1 MPGLLLLN
9 GEVLNMEILTLLN
22 ANIRR
27 KKGSFVSVIL
37 LTMIIAMSVT
47 VILSIK
53 ESTLNG
59 VYKAHEICDAPDIF
73 AIYAEYNFPDNI
85 IEDVKKDSRVKGV
98 NVTDSI
104 LTEKAKMGDEE
115 YSNLMFIFKSDE
127 NIKLLKEDLSGIAET
142 VPKLQKGEIYVSQG
156 FLTNVYG
163 NVGEKIIIETT
174 AGEYEFTVKGILLDP
189 MFGSSM
195 IGYTAFYISDG
206 DFSEIT
212 SAVSKEETENQHGL
226 GKCVQIYKADSCT
239 LSSGQFRRQL
249 NLDMGITDMAVG
261 TTTNDMQ
268 LNFTTLF
275 PKTVS
280 SILLVFVML
289 LLAIVIIVTVHN
301 ISVEIE
307 TNYVTFGVLK
317 AQGFN
322 KNKIRFLFLGQY
334 LLAEIIGA
342 VIGTALSIPLIGVT
356 SNIFVKITAIPAIT
370 DIPAGRIAAIMAALF
385 VLSVISIF
393 FITIKINKI
402 SPVRAISGA
411 KKEIYFDSII
421 NAPISGRFLSLSLA
435 LRQFTSAK
443 RRYAGTLVIVAILVF
458 FMITITMLA
467 NAVNSKSSLE
477 SMGAVVTEIDVEPK
491 KRLSD
496 NDFEN
501 IEKEIEQFS
510 EIKKSYY
517 FNASYF
523 LLDGE
528 DTLCVVY
535 KDPSFLPV
543 LKGRAPIY
551 DNEIGVS
558 PILLNEFGLKI
569 GDEVTVGWQGK
580 RGKYIITGV
589 IQTMNDAGRSFP
601 MSYAA
606 AERIGYDHSLWGCY
620 SLESENDE
628 ILNQKI
634 ADTLNEKFGD
644 IIKAEANGALVD
656 SSSEDAI
663 KAMRI
668 IIYVSS
674 VLFSLIVVHMVCS
687 KAFTQERTD
696 IGIYKAV
703 GFKAL
708 KLRIQFAFR
717 FLIVSLI
724 GSAAGGILSYFF
736 SEKMLGIL
744 LKNMGIISVNTDVF
758 AASFE
763 IPILIV
769 CLSFLIFS
777 YIVSG
782 KIRKVKIRELVT
794 E

>member
-1 MPGLLLLN
+1 
-9 GEVLNMEILTLLN
+9 MEILTLLN

-47 VILSIK
+47 IILSMK

-59 VYKAHEICDAPDIF
+59 VNKAHEICDTPDVF
-73 AIYAEYNFPDNI
+73 AIYAEYNFQDNM
-85 IEDVKKDSRVKGV
+85 IENVKKDSRVKRV
-98 NVTDSI
+98 NVVDSI

-115 YSNLMFIFKSDE
+115 YSDLMFLFKSDE

-142 VPKLQKGEIYVSQG
+142 APKLQKGEIYVSQG

-195 IGYTAFYISDG
+195 IGYTAFYISDE

-212 SAVSKEETENQHGL
+212 SAISIEET
-226 GKCVQIYKADSCT
+226 GKCVQIYKADSCA

-249 NLDMGITDMAVG
+249 NLDMGITDMAIG

-275 PKTVS
+275 SETVS

-307 TNYVTFGVLK
+307 MNYVTFGVLK
-317 AQGFN
+317 AQGFD
-322 KNKIRFLFLGQY
+322 KNKIRLLFLGQY
-334 LLAEIIGA
+334 LLAEMIGA

-356 SNIFVKITAIPAIT
+356 SNIFVKITAIPAVT
-370 DIPAGRIAAIMAALF
+370 DVPAGRIAAILVALF

-411 KKEIYFDSII
+411 KKEIYFDSLI

-443 RRYAGTLVIVAILVF
+443 RRYAGTLVIVAMLVF
-458 FMITITMLA
+458 FMITVTILA

-477 SMGAVVTEIDVEPK
+477 SMGVAVTEINVEPK
-491 KRLSD
+491 MRLSD
-496 NDFEN
+496 HDFET

-510 EIKKSYY
+510 EIKKAYY
-517 FNASYF
+517 LNTSYF
-523 LLDGE
+523 SLDGE
-528 DTLCVVY
+528 DMHCTVY
-535 KDPSFLPV
+535 KDPSFLPA

-551 DNEIGVS
+551 DNEIGLS
-558 PILLNEFGLKI
+558 PVLLDEFGFKI

-580 RGKYIITGV
+580 KEKYMITGV
-589 IQTMNDAGRSFP
+589 IQTMSDVGRSFP

-606 AERIGYDHSLWGCY
+606 AERIGYDRSLWGRY

-644 IIKAEANGALVD
+644 MIKAEANGAVVD
-656 SSSEDAI
+656 SSSEAAI

-703 GFKAL
+703 GFKAS

-744 LKNMGIISVNTDVF
+744 LKSIGITSVKTDVF
-758 AASFE
+758 ATSFE

-782 KIRKVKIRELVT
+782 KIRKVEIRELVT

>member
-1 MPGLLLLN
+1 
-9 GEVLNMEILTLLN
+9 MEILTLLN

-47 VILSIK
+47 IILSMK

-59 VYKAHEICDAPDIF
+59 VNKAHEICDTPDVF
-73 AIYAEYNFPDNI
+73 AIYAEYNFQDNM
-85 IEDVKKDSRVKGV
+85 IENVKKDSRVKRV
-98 NVTDSI
+98 NVVDSI

-115 YSNLMFIFKSDE
+115 YSDLMFLFKSDE

-142 VPKLQKGEIYVSQG
+142 APKLQKGEIYVSQG

-163 NVGEKIIIETT
+163 NVGEQIIIETT

-195 IGYTAFYISDG
+195 IGYTAFYISDE

-212 SAVSKEETENQHGL
+212 SAISKEET

-275 PKTVS
+275 SETVS

-307 TNYVTFGVLK
+307 MNYVTFGVLK
-317 AQGFN
+317 AQGFD
-322 KNKIRFLFLGQY
+322 KNKIRLFFLGQY
-334 LLAEIIGA
+334 LLAEMIGA
-342 VIGTALSIPLIGVT
+342 VIGTALSIPLIGFT
-356 SNIFVKITAIPAIT
+356 SNIFVKITAIPAVT
-370 DIPAGRIAAIMAALF
+370 DVPAGRIAAILAALF

-411 KKEIYFDSII
+411 KKEIYFDSLI

-443 RRYAGTLVIVAILVF
+443 RRYAGTLVIVAMLVF
-458 FMITITMLA
+458 FMITVTMLA

-477 SMGAVVTEIDVEPK
+477 SMGVAVTEINVEPK
-491 KRLSD
+491 MRLSD
-496 NDFEN
+496 HDFEK

-510 EIKKSYY
+510 EIKKAYY
-517 FNASYF
+517 LNTSYF
-523 LLDGE
+523 SLDGE
-528 DTLCVVY
+528 DMHCTVY
-535 KDPSFLPV
+535 KDPSFLPA

-551 DNEIGVS
+551 DNEIGLS
-558 PILLNEFGLKI
+558 PVLLDEFGFKI

-580 RGKYIITGV
+580 KEKYMITGV
-589 IQTMNDAGRSFP
+589 IQTMSDVGRSFP

-606 AERIGYDHSLWGCY
+606 AERIGYDRFLWGRY

-644 IIKAEANGALVD
+644 MIKAEANGAVVD
-656 SSSEDAI
+656 SSSEAAI

-703 GFKAL
+703 GLKAS

-744 LKNMGIISVNTDVF
+744 LKSIGITSVKTDVF
-758 AASFE
+758 ATSFE

-777 YIVSG
+777 YLVSG
-782 KIRKVKIRELVT
+782 KIRKVEIRELVI

>member
-1 MPGLLLLN
+1 
-9 GEVLNMEILTLLN
+9 MEILTLLN

-47 VILSIK
+47 IILSIK

-59 VYKAHEICDAPDIF
+59 VNKAHEICDTPDVF
-73 AIYAEYNFPDNI
+73 AIYAEYNFPDYI
-85 IEDVKKDSRVKGV
+85 IKNVKKDSRVKRV
-98 NVTDSI
+98 IVADSI

-142 VPKLQKGEIYVSQG
+142 APKLQKGEIYVSQG

-195 IGYTAFYISDG
+195 IGYTALYISDG

-212 SAVSKEETENQHGL
+212 SAISKEETENQHGL
-226 GKCVQIYKADSCT
+226 GKCVQIYKADNCT

-249 NLDMGITDMAVG
+249 NLDMGITDMAIG
-261 TTTNDMQ
+261 ATTNDMQ

-275 PKTVS
+275 SETVS

-317 AQGFN
+317 SQGFD
-322 KNKIRFLFLGQY
+322 KNKIRLLFLEQY
-334 LLAEIIGA
+334 LLAEMIGA

-356 SNIFVKITAIPAIT
+356 SNIFVRITAIPAVT
-370 DIPAGRIAAIMAALF
+370 NVPAGRIAAILAALF

-458 FMITITMLA
+458 FMITVTMLA

-477 SMGAVVTEIDVEPK
+477 SMGVAVTEIDVEPK
-491 KRLSD
+491 MRLSD

-510 EIKKSYY
+510 DIKKAYY
-517 FNASYF
+517 FNTSYF

-528 DTLCVVY
+528 DTHCVVY
-535 KDPSFLPV
+535 KDPSFLPA

-551 DNEIGVS
+551 DNEIGLS
-558 PILLNEFGLKI
+558 PILLDEFGLKI

-580 RGKYIITGV
+580 KEKYIITGV
-589 IQTMNDAGRSFP
+589 IQTMSDVGRSFP

-606 AERIGYDHSLWGCY
+606 AERIGYNRSLWGRY

-644 IIKAEANGALVD
+644 IIKAEANGAVVD
-656 SSSEDAI
+656 SSSEAAI

-703 GFKAL
+703 GFKAS

-744 LKNMGIISVNTDVF
+744 LKSIGITSVKTNVF
-758 AASFE
+758 ATSFE

>member
-1 MPGLLLLN
+1 
-9 GEVLNMEILTLLN
+9 MEILTLLN

-47 VILSIK
+47 IILSMK

-59 VYKAHEICDAPDIF
+59 VNKAHEICDTPDVF
-73 AIYAEYNFPDNI
+73 AIYAEYNFQDNM
-85 IEDVKKDSRVKGV
+85 IENVKKDSRVKR
-98 NVTDSI
+98 VTVVDSI
-104 LTEKAKMGDEE
+104 LTEKARMGDEE
-115 YSNLMFIFKSDE
+115 YSDLMFLFKSDE
-127 NIKLLKEDLSGIAET
+127 NIKLIKEDLSGIAET
-142 VPKLQKGEIYVSQG
+142 APKLQKGEIYVSQG

-163 NVGEKIIIETT
+163 NVGEQIIIETT

-195 IGYTAFYISDG
+195 IGYTAFYISDE

-212 SAVSKEETENQHGL
+212 SAISKEET

-275 PKTVS
+275 SETVS

-307 TNYVTFGVLK
+307 MNYVTFGVLK
-317 AQGFN
+317 AQGFD
-322 KNKIRFLFLGQY
+322 KNKIRLFFLGQY
-334 LLAEIIGA
+334 LLAEMIGA

-356 SNIFVKITAIPAIT
+356 SNIFVKITAIPAVT
-370 DIPAGRIAAIMAALF
+370 DVPAGRIAAILAALF

-411 KKEIYFDSII
+411 KKEIYFDSLI

-443 RRYAGTLVIVAILVF
+443 RRYAGTLVIVAMLVF
-458 FMITITMLA
+458 FIITVTMLA

-477 SMGAVVTEIDVEPK
+477 SMGVAVTEINVEPK
-491 KRLSD
+491 MRLSD
-496 NDFEN
+496 HDFET

-510 EIKKSYY
+510 EIKKAYY
-517 FNASYF
+517 LNTSYF
-523 LLDGE
+523 SLDGE
-528 DTLCVVY
+528 DMHCTVY
-535 KDPSFLPV
+535 KDPSFLPA

-551 DNEIGVS
+551 DNEIGLS
-558 PILLNEFGLKI
+558 PVLLDEFGFKI

-580 RGKYIITGV
+580 KEKYMITGV
-589 IQTMNDAGRSFP
+589 IQTMSDVGRSFP

-606 AERIGYDHSLWGCY
+606 AERIGYDRSLLGRY

-644 IIKAEANGALVD
+644 MIKAEANGAVVD
-656 SSSEDAI
+656 SSSEAAI

-703 GFKAL
+703 GFKAS

-744 LKNMGIISVNTDVF
+744 LKSIGITSVKTDVF
-758 AASFE
+758 ATSFE

-782 KIRKVKIRELVT
+782 KIRKVEIRELVI

>member
-1 MPGLLLLN
+1 
-9 GEVLNMEILTLLN
+9 MEILTLLN

-27 KKGSFVSVIL
+27 KKGSFISVIL

-47 VILSIK
+47 IILSIK

-115 YSNLMFIFKSDE
+115 YSNLMFIFRSDK
-127 NIKLLKEDLSGIAET
+127 NIKLVKEDLSGIAET

-195 IGYTAFYISDG
+195 IGYTAFYISDE

-212 SAVSKEETENQHGL
+212 SAVSKKETENQHGL
-226 GKCVQIYKADSCT
+226 GKCVQIYKSDSCT

-317 AQGFN
+317 AQGFD
-322 KNKIRFLFLGQY
+322 KNKIRLLFLGQY

-342 VIGTALSIPLIGVT
+342 VIGTALSIPFIGVT
-356 SNIFVKITAIPAIT
+356 SNIFVKITAIPAVT
-370 DIPAGRIAAIMAALF
+370 KVPAGRIAAIMAALF

-535 KDPSFLPV
+535 KDPSFLPA

-551 DNEIGVS
+551 DNEIGLS
-558 PILLNEFGLKI
+558 PILLDEFNLKI

-580 RGKYIITGV
+580 KEKYIITGV

-606 AERIGYDHSLWGCY
+606 AERIGYDRSLWGCY

-644 IIKAEANGALVD
+644 IIKAEANGAVVD

-703 GFKAL
+703 GFKAS

-744 LKNMGIISVNTDVF
+744 LKSIGITSVNTDVF

-777 YIVSG
+777 YLVSG

>member
-1 MPGLLLLN
+1 
-9 GEVLNMEILTLLN
+9 MEILTLLN

-47 VILSIK
+47 IILSMK

-59 VYKAHEICDAPDIF
+59 VNKAHEICDTPDVF
-73 AIYAEYNFPDNI
+73 AIYAEYNFQDNM
-85 IEDVKKDSRVKGV
+85 IENVKKDSRVKR
-98 NVTDSI
+98 VTVVDSI

-115 YSNLMFIFKSDE
+115 YSNLMFLFKSDE

-142 VPKLQKGEIYVSQG
+142 APKLQKGEIYVSQG

-163 NVGEKIIIETT
+163 NVGEQIIIETT

-195 IGYTAFYISDG
+195 IGYTAFYISDE

-212 SAVSKEETENQHGL
+212 SAISKEET

-275 PKTVS
+275 SETVS

-307 TNYVTFGVLK
+307 MNYVTFGVLK
-317 AQGFN
+317 AQGFD
-322 KNKIRFLFLGQY
+322 KNKIRLFFLGQY
-334 LLAEIIGA
+334 LLAEMIGA

-356 SNIFVKITAIPAIT
+356 SNIFVKITAIPAVT
-370 DIPAGRIAAIMAALF
+370 DVPAGRIAAILAALF

-443 RRYAGTLVIVAILVF
+443 RRYAGTLVIVAMLVF
-458 FMITITMLA
+458 FMITVTMLA

-477 SMGAVVTEIDVEPK
+477 SMGVAVTEINVEPK
-491 KRLSD
+491 MRLSD
-496 NDFEN
+496 HDFEK

-510 EIKKSYY
+510 EIKKAYY
-517 FNASYF
+517 LNTSYF
-523 LLDGE
+523 SLDGE
-528 DTLCVVY
+528 DMHCTVY
-535 KDPSFLPV
+535 KDPSFLPA

-551 DNEIGVS
+551 DNEIGLS
-558 PILLNEFGLKI
+558 PVLLDEFGFKI

-580 RGKYIITGV
+580 KEKYMITGV
-589 IQTMNDAGRSFP
+589 IQTMSDVGRSFP

-606 AERIGYDHSLWGCY
+606 AERIGYDRFLWGRY

-644 IIKAEANGALVD
+644 MIKAEANGAVVD
-656 SSSEDAI
+656 SSSEAAI

-703 GFKAL
+703 GFKAS

-724 GSAAGGILSYFF
+724 GSAAGGILSYFL

-744 LKNMGIISVNTDVF
+744 LKSIGITSVKTDVF
-758 AASFE
+758 ATSFE

-777 YIVSG
+777 YLVSG
-782 KIRKVKIRELVT
+782 KIRKVEIRELVI

>member
-1 MPGLLLLN
+1 
-9 GEVLNMEILTLLN
+9 MEILTLLN

-47 VILSIK
+47 IILSMK

-59 VYKAHEICDAPDIF
+59 VNKAHEICDTPDVF
-73 AIYAEYNFPDNI
+73 AIYAEYNFQDNM
-85 IEDVKKDSRVKGV
+85 IENVKKDSRVKRV
-98 NVTDSI
+98 NVVDSI

-115 YSNLMFIFKSDE
+115 YSNLMFLFKSDE

-142 VPKLQKGEIYVSQG
+142 APRLQKGEIYVSQG

-195 IGYTAFYISDG
+195 IGYTAFYISDE

-212 SAVSKEETENQHGL
+212 SAISREET

-275 PKTVS
+275 SETVS

-307 TNYVTFGVLK
+307 MNYVTFGVLK
-317 AQGFN
+317 AQGFD
-322 KNKIRFLFLGQY
+322 KNKIRLFFLGQY
-334 LLAEIIGA
+334 LLAEMIGA

-356 SNIFVKITAIPAIT
+356 SNIFVKITAIPAVT
-370 DIPAGRIAAIMAALF
+370 DVPAGRIAAILAALF

-411 KKEIYFDSII
+411 KKEIYFDSLI

-443 RRYAGTLVIVAILVF
+443 RRYAGTLVIVAMLVF
-458 FMITITMLA
+458 FMITVTILA

-477 SMGAVVTEIDVEPK
+477 SMGVAVTEINVEPK
-491 KRLSD
+491 MRLSD
-496 NDFEN
+496 HDFEQ

-510 EIKKSYY
+510 EIKKAYY
-517 FNASYF
+517 LNTSYF
-523 LLDGE
+523 SLDGE
-528 DTLCVVY
+528 DMHCTVY
-535 KDPSFLPV
+535 KDPSFLPA

-551 DNEIGVS
+551 DNEIGLS
-558 PILLNEFGLKI
+558 PVLLDEFGFKI

-580 RGKYIITGV
+580 KEKYIITGV
-589 IQTMNDAGRSFP
+589 IQTMSDVGRSFP

-606 AERIGYDHSLWGCY
+606 AERIGYDRSLWGRY

-644 IIKAEANGALVD
+644 MIKAEANGAVVD
-656 SSSEDAI
+656 SSSEAAI

-703 GFKAL
+703 GFKAS

-744 LKNMGIISVNTDVF
+744 LKSIGITSVKTNVF
-758 AASFE
+758 ATSFE

-777 YIVSG
+777 YLVSG
-782 KIRKVKIRELVT
+782 KIRKVEIRELVI

>member
-1 MPGLLLLN
+1 
-9 GEVLNMEILTLLN
+9 MEILTLLN

-47 VILSIK
+47 IILSMK

-59 VYKAHEICDAPDIF
+59 VNKAHEICDTPDVF
-73 AIYAEYNFPDNI
+73 AIYAEYNFQDNM
-85 IEDVKKDSRVKGV
+85 IENVKKDSRVKRV
-98 NVTDSI
+98 NVVDSI
-104 LTEKAKMGDEE
+104 LIEKAKMGDEE
-115 YSNLMFIFKSDE
+115 YSNLMFLFKSDE

-142 VPKLQKGEIYVSQG
+142 APRLQKGEIYVSQG

-195 IGYTAFYISDG
+195 IGYTAFYISDE

-212 SAVSKEETENQHGL
+212 SAISREET

-275 PKTVS
+275 SETVS

-307 TNYVTFGVLK
+307 MNYVTFGVLK
-317 AQGFN
+317 AQGFD
-322 KNKIRFLFLGQY
+322 KNKIRLFFLGQY
-334 LLAEIIGA
+334 LLAEMIGA

-356 SNIFVKITAIPAIT
+356 SNIFVKITAIPAVT
-370 DIPAGRIAAIMAALF
+370 DVPAGRIAAILAALF

-443 RRYAGTLVIVAILVF
+443 RRYAGTLVIVAMLVF
-458 FMITITMLA
+458 FMITVTMLA

-477 SMGAVVTEIDVEPK
+477 SMGVAVTEINVEPK
-491 KRLSD
+491 MRLSD
-496 NDFEN
+496 HDFEQ

-510 EIKKSYY
+510 EIKKAYY
-517 FNASYF
+517 LNTSYF
-523 LLDGE
+523 SLDGE
-528 DTLCVVY
+528 DMHCTVY
-535 KDPSFLPV
+535 KDPSFLPA

-551 DNEIGVS
+551 DNEIGLS
-558 PILLNEFGLKI
+558 PVLLDEFGFKI

-580 RGKYIITGV
+580 KEKYIITGV
-589 IQTMNDAGRSFP
+589 IQTMSDVGRSFP

-606 AERIGYDHSLWGCY
+606 AERIGYDRSLWGRY

-644 IIKAEANGALVD
+644 MIKAEANGAVVD
-656 SSSEDAI
+656 SSSEAAI

-674 VLFSLIVVHMVCS
+674 VLFSLIVVYMVCS

-703 GFKAL
+703 GFKAS

-744 LKNMGIISVNTDVF
+744 LKSIGITSVNTDVF
-758 AASFE
+758 ATSFE

-777 YIVSG
+777 YLVSG
-782 KIRKVKIRELVT
+782 KIRKVEIRELVT

>member
-1 MPGLLLLN
+1 
-9 GEVLNMEILTLLN
+9 MEILTLLN

-47 VILSIK
+47 IILSIK

-85 IEDVKKDSRVKGV
+85 IEDVKKGSRVKGV
-98 NVTDSI
+98 NVVDSI

-115 YSNLMFIFKSDE
+115 YSNLMFIFRSDE

-195 IGYTAFYISDG
+195 IGYTAFYISDE

-212 SAVSKEETENQHGL
+212 SAVSKEETENQYGL

-249 NLDMGITDMAVG
+249 NLDMGITDMAIG

-317 AQGFN
+317 AQGFD
-322 KNKIRFLFLGQY
+322 KNKIRLLFLGQY

-528 DTLCVVY
+528 DTLCVVF
-535 KDPSFLPV
+535 KDPSFLPA

-558 PILLNEFGLKI
+558 PILLDEFGLKI
-569 GDEVTVGWQGK
+569 GDEVTVGWQGRK
-580 RGKYIITGV
+580 EKYIITGV
-589 IQTMNDAGRSFP
+589 IQTMNDAGRGFP

-606 AERIGYDHSLWGCY
+606 AERIGYDRSLWGCY

-703 GFKAL
+703 GFKAS

-744 LKNMGIISVNTDVF
+744 LKSIGITSVNTDVF

-777 YIVSG
+777 YLVSG

>member
-1 MPGLLLLN
+1 
-9 GEVLNMEILTLLN
+9 MEILTLLN

-47 VILSIK
+47 IILSIK

-115 YSNLMFIFKSDE
+115 YSNLMFIFRSDE
-127 NIKLLKEDLSGIAET
+127 NIKLVKEDLSGIAET
-142 VPKLQKGEIYVSQG
+142 VPKLKKGEIYVSQG

-195 IGYTAFYISDG
+195 IGYTAFYISDK

-212 SAVSKEETENQHGL
+212 SAVSKEETEDQHGL

-239 LSSGQFRRQL
+239 LSSGQLRRQL
-249 NLDMGITDMAVG
+249 NLDMGITDMAIG

-317 AQGFN
+317 AQGFD
-322 KNKIRFLFLGQY
+322 KNKIRLLFLGQY

-342 VIGTALSIPLIGVT
+342 VIGTVLSIPLIGIT
-356 SNIFVKITAIPAIT
+356 SNIFVKITAIPAVT
-370 DIPAGRIAAIMAALF
+370 KVPAGRIAAIMTALF

-443 RRYAGTLVIVAILVF
+443 RRYAGTLVIVAILIF

-467 NAVNSKSSLE
+467 NAVNSKLSLE

-528 DTLCVVY
+528 DTLCVVF
-535 KDPSFLPV
+535 KDPSFLPA

-558 PILLNEFGLKI
+558 PILLDEFGLKI

-580 RGKYIITGV
+580 KEKYIITGV
-589 IQTMNDAGRSFP
+589 IQTMNDAGRGFP

-606 AERIGYDHSLWGCY
+606 AERIGYDRSLWGCY
-620 SLESENDE
+620 SLESENDD

-703 GFKAL
+703 GFKAS

-744 LKNMGIISVNTDVF
+744 LKSIGITSVNTDVF

>member
-1 MPGLLLLN
+1 
-9 GEVLNMEILTLLN
+9 MEILTLLN

-47 VILSIK
+47 IILSMK

-59 VYKAHEICDAPDIF
+59 VNKAHEICDTPDVF
-73 AIYAEYNFPDNI
+73 AIYAEYNFQHNM
-85 IEDVKKDSRVKGV
+85 IENVKKDSRVKR
-98 NVTDSI
+98 VTVVDSI

-115 YSNLMFIFKSDE
+115 YSNLMFLFKSDE

-142 VPKLQKGEIYVSQG
+142 APKLQKGEIYVSQG

-195 IGYTAFYISDG
+195 IGYTAFYISDE

-212 SAVSKEETENQHGL
+212 SAISKEET

-275 PKTVS
+275 SETVS

-307 TNYVTFGVLK
+307 MNYVTFGVLK
-317 AQGFN
+317 AQGFD
-322 KNKIRFLFLGQY
+322 KNKIRLFFLGQY
-334 LLAEIIGA
+334 LLAEMIGA

-356 SNIFVKITAIPAIT
+356 SNIFVKITAIPAVT
-370 DIPAGRIAAIMAALF
+370 DVPAGRIAAILAALF

-411 KKEIYFDSII
+411 KKEIYFDSLI

-443 RRYAGTLVIVAILVF
+443 RRYAGTLVIVAMLVF
-458 FMITITMLA
+458 FMITVTMLA

-477 SMGAVVTEIDVEPK
+477 SMGVAVTEINVEPK
-491 KRLSD
+491 MRLSD
-496 NDFEN
+496 HDFEK

-510 EIKKSYY
+510 EIKKAYY
-517 FNASYF
+517 LNTSYF
-523 LLDGE
+523 SLDGE
-528 DTLCVVY
+528 DMHCTVY
-535 KDPSFLPV
+535 KDPSFLPA

-551 DNEIGVS
+551 DNEIGLS
-558 PILLNEFGLKI
+558 PVLLDEFGFKI

-580 RGKYIITGV
+580 KEKYMITGV
-589 IQTMNDAGRSFP
+589 IQTMSDVGRSFP

-606 AERIGYDHSLWGCY
+606 AERIGYDRSLWGRY

-644 IIKAEANGALVD
+644 MIKAEANGAVVD
-656 SSSEDAI
+656 SSSEAAI

-696 IGIYKAV
+696 IGIYRAV
-703 GFKAL
+703 GFKAS

-744 LKNMGIISVNTDVF
+744 LKSIGITSVKTDVF
-758 AASFE
+758 ATSFE

-777 YIVSG
+777 YLVSG

>member
-1 MPGLLLLN
+1 
-9 GEVLNMEILTLLN
+9 MEILTLLN

-27 KKGSFVSVIL
+27 KKGSFVSVSL

-47 VILSIK
+47 IILSIK

-59 VYKAHEICDAPDIF
+59 VNKAHEICDTPDVF

-85 IEDVKKDSRVKGV
+85 IKNVKKDSRVKRV
-98 NVTDSI
+98 IVADSI

-142 VPKLQKGEIYVSQG
+142 APKLQKGEIYVSQG

-212 SAVSKEETENQHGL
+212 SAISKEETENQHGL
-226 GKCVQIYKADSCT
+226 GKCVQIYKADNCT

-249 NLDMGITDMAVG
+249 NLDMGITDMAIG
-261 TTTNDMQ
+261 ATTNDMQ

-275 PKTVS
+275 SETVS

-307 TNYVTFGVLK
+307 MNYVTFGVLK
-317 AQGFN
+317 AQGFD
-322 KNKIRFLFLGQY
+322 KNKIRLLFLGQY
-334 LLAEIIGA
+334 LLAEMIGA

-356 SNIFVKITAIPAIT
+356 SNIFVRITAIPAVT
-370 DIPAGRIAAIMAALF
+370 NVPAGRIAAILAALF

-458 FMITITMLA
+458 FMITVTMLA

-477 SMGAVVTEIDVEPK
+477 SMGVAVTEIDVEPK
-491 KRLSD
+491 MRLSD

-510 EIKKSYY
+510 DIKKAYY
-517 FNASYF
+517 FNTSYF
-523 LLDGE
+523 SLDGE
-528 DTLCVVY
+528 DTHCVVY
-535 KDPSFLPV
+535 KDPSFLPA

-551 DNEIGVS
+551 DNEIGLS
-558 PILLNEFGLKI
+558 PILLDEFGLKI

-580 RGKYIITGV
+580 KEKYIITGV
-589 IQTMNDAGRSFP
+589 IQTMSDVGRSFP

-606 AERIGYDHSLWGCY
+606 AERIGYNRSLWGRY

-644 IIKAEANGALVD
+644 IIKAEANGAVVD
-656 SSSEDAI
+656 SSSEAAI

-703 GFKAL
+703 GFKAS

-736 SEKMLGIL
+736 SEKVLGIL
-744 LKNMGIISVNTDVF
+744 LKSIGITSVKTNVF
-758 AASFE
+758 AMSFE

>member
-1 MPGLLLLN
+1 
-9 GEVLNMEILTLLN
+9 MEILTLLN

-47 VILSIK
+47 IILSMK

-59 VYKAHEICDAPDIF
+59 VNKAHEICDTPDVF
-73 AIYAEYNFPDNI
+73 AIYAEYNFQDNM
-85 IEDVKKDSRVKGV
+85 IENVKKDSRVKR
-98 NVTDSI
+98 VTVVDSI

-115 YSNLMFIFKSDE
+115 YSNLMFLFKSDE

-142 VPKLQKGEIYVSQG
+142 APKLQKGEIYVSQG

-163 NVGEKIIIETT
+163 NVGEQIIIETT

-195 IGYTAFYISDG
+195 IGYTAFYISDE

-212 SAVSKEETENQHGL
+212 SAISKEET

-275 PKTVS
+275 SETVS

-307 TNYVTFGVLK
+307 MNYVTFGVLK
-317 AQGFN
+317 AQGFD
-322 KNKIRFLFLGQY
+322 KNKIRLFFLGQY
-334 LLAEIIGA
+334 LLAEMIGA

-356 SNIFVKITAIPAIT
+356 SNIFVKITAIPAVT
-370 DIPAGRIAAIMAALF
+370 DVPAGRIAAILAALF

-411 KKEIYFDSII
+411 KKEIYFDSLI

-443 RRYAGTLVIVAILVF
+443 RRYAGTLVIVAMLVF
-458 FMITITMLA
+458 FMITVTMLA

-477 SMGAVVTEIDVEPK
+477 SMGVAVTEINVEPK
-491 KRLSD
+491 MRLSD
-496 NDFEN
+496 HDFEK

-510 EIKKSYY
+510 EIKKAYY
-517 FNASYF
+517 LNTSYF
-523 LLDGE
+523 SLDGE
-528 DTLCVVY
+528 DMHCTVY
-535 KDPSFLPV
+535 KDPSFLPA

-551 DNEIGVS
+551 DNEIGLS
-558 PILLNEFGLKI
+558 PVLLDEFGFKI

-580 RGKYIITGV
+580 KEKYIITGV
-589 IQTMNDAGRSFP
+589 IQTMSDVGRSFP

-606 AERIGYDHSLWGCY
+606 AERIGYDRSLWGRY

-644 IIKAEANGALVD
+644 MIKAEANGAVVD
-656 SSSEDAI
+656 SSSEAAI

-696 IGIYKAV
+696 IGIYRAV
-703 GFKAL
+703 GFKAS

-744 LKNMGIISVNTDVF
+744 LKSIGITSVKTDVF
-758 AASFE
+758 ATSFE

-777 YIVSG
+777 YLVSG

>member
-1 MPGLLLLN
+1 
-9 GEVLNMEILTLLN
+9 
-22 ANIRR
+22 
-27 KKGSFVSVIL
+27 
-37 LTMIIAMSVT
+37 
-47 VILSIK
+47 
-53 ESTLNG
+53 
-59 VYKAHEICDAPDIF
+59 
-73 AIYAEYNFPDNI
+73 
-85 IEDVKKDSRVKGV
+85 
-98 NVTDSI
+98 
-104 LTEKAKMGDEE
+104 
-115 YSNLMFIFKSDE
+115 
-127 NIKLLKEDLSGIAET
+127 
-142 VPKLQKGEIYVSQG
+142 
-156 FLTNVYG
+156 
-163 NVGEKIIIETT
+163 
-174 AGEYEFTVKGILLDP
+174 
-189 MFGSSM
+189 
-195 IGYTAFYISDG
+195 
-206 DFSEIT
+206 
-212 SAVSKEETENQHGL
+212 
-226 GKCVQIYKADSCT
+226 
-239 LSSGQFRRQL
+239 
-249 NLDMGITDMAVG
+249 MGITDMAVG

-275 PKTVS
+275 SETVS

-307 TNYVTFGVLK
+307 MNYVTFGVLK
-317 AQGFN
+317 AQGFD
-322 KNKIRFLFLGQY
+322 KNKIRLFFLGQY
-334 LLAEIIGA
+334 LLAEMIGA

-356 SNIFVKITAIPAIT
+356 SNIFVKITAIPAVT
-370 DIPAGRIAAIMAALF
+370 DVPAGRIVAILAALF

-411 KKEIYFDSII
+411 KKEIYFDSLI

-443 RRYAGTLVIVAILVF
+443 RRYAGTLVIVAMLVF
-458 FMITITMLA
+458 FMITVTMLA

-477 SMGAVVTEIDVEPK
+477 SMGVAVTEINVEPK
-491 KRLSD
+491 MRLSD
-496 NDFEN
+496 HDFEK

-510 EIKKSYY
+510 EIKKAYY
-517 FNASYF
+517 LNTSYF
-523 LLDGE
+523 SLDGE
-528 DTLCVVY
+528 DMHCTVY
-535 KDPSFLPV
+535 KDPSFLPA

-551 DNEIGVS
+551 DNEIGLS
-558 PILLNEFGLKI
+558 PVLLDEFGFKI

-580 RGKYIITGV
+580 KEKYMITGV
-589 IQTMNDAGRSFP
+589 IQTMSDVGRSFP

-606 AERIGYDHSLWGCY
+606 AERIGYDRSLWGRY

-644 IIKAEANGALVD
+644 MIKAEANGAVVD
-656 SSSEDAI
+656 SSSESAI

-703 GFKAL
+703 GFKAS

-744 LKNMGIISVNTDVF
+744 LKSIGITSVKTDVF
-758 AASFE
+758 ATSFE

-782 KIRKVKIRELVT
+782 KIRKVEIRELVI

>member
-1 MPGLLLLN
+1 
-9 GEVLNMEILTLLN
+9 MEILTLLN

-47 VILSIK
+47 IILSIK

-59 VYKAHEICDAPDIF
+59 VNKAHEICDTPDVF
-73 AIYAEYNFPDNI
+73 AIYAEYNFQDNM
-85 IEDVKKDSRVKGV
+85 IENVKKDSRVKRV
-98 NVTDSI
+98 NVVDSI

-142 VPKLQKGEIYVSQG
+142 APKLQKGEIYVSQG

-195 IGYTAFYISDG
+195 IGYTAFYISDE

-212 SAVSKEETENQHGL
+212 SAISKEET

-275 PKTVS
+275 SETVS

-307 TNYVTFGVLK
+307 MNYVTFGVLK
-317 AQGFN
+317 AQGFD
-322 KNKIRFLFLGQY
+322 KNKIRLFFLGQY
-334 LLAEIIGA
+334 LLAEMIGA

-356 SNIFVKITAIPAIT
+356 SNIFVKITAIPAVT
-370 DIPAGRIAAIMAALF
+370 DVPAGRIAAILAALF

-421 NAPISGRFLSLSLA
+421 NAPISGRFLSLSIA

-443 RRYAGTLVIVAILVF
+443 RRYAGTLVIVAMLVF
-458 FMITITMLA
+458 FMITVTMLA

-477 SMGAVVTEIDVEPK
+477 SMGVAVTEINVEPK
-491 KRLSD
+491 MRLSD
-496 NDFEN
+496 HDFEQ

-510 EIKKSYY
+510 EIKKAYY
-517 FNASYF
+517 LNTSYF
-523 LLDGE
+523 SLDGE
-528 DTLCVVY
+528 DMHCTVY
-535 KDPSFLPV
+535 KDPSFLPA

-551 DNEIGVS
+551 DNEIGLS
-558 PILLNEFGLKI
+558 PVLLDEFGFKI

-580 RGKYIITGV
+580 KEKYMITGV
-589 IQTMNDAGRSFP
+589 IQTMSDVGRSFP

-606 AERIGYDHSLWGCY
+606 AERIGYDRFLWGRY

-644 IIKAEANGALVD
+644 MIKAEANGAVVD
-656 SSSEDAI
+656 SSSEAAI

-696 IGIYKAV
+696 IGIYRAV
-703 GFKAL
+703 GFKAS

-724 GSAAGGILSYFF
+724 GSVAGGILSYFF

-744 LKNMGIISVNTDVF
+744 LKSIGITSVKTDVF
-758 AASFE
+758 ATSFE

-777 YIVSG
+777 YLVSG

>member
-1 MPGLLLLN
+1 
-9 GEVLNMEILTLLN
+9 MEILTLLN

-47 VILSIK
+47 IILSMK

-59 VYKAHEICDAPDIF
+59 VNKAHEICDTPDVF
-73 AIYAEYNFPDNI
+73 AIYAEYNFQDNM
-85 IEDVKKDSRVKGV
+85 IENVKKDSRVKR
-98 NVTDSI
+98 VTVVDSI
-104 LTEKAKMGDEE
+104 LTEKARMGDEE
-115 YSNLMFIFKSDE
+115 YSDLMFLFKSDE
-127 NIKLLKEDLSGIAET
+127 NIKLIKEDLSGIAET
-142 VPKLQKGEIYVSQG
+142 APKLQKGEIYVSQG

-163 NVGEKIIIETT
+163 NVGEQIIIETT

-195 IGYTAFYISDG
+195 IGYTAFYISDE

-212 SAVSKEETENQHGL
+212 SAISKEET

-275 PKTVS
+275 SETVS

-307 TNYVTFGVLK
+307 MNYVTFGVLK
-317 AQGFN
+317 AQGFD
-322 KNKIRFLFLGQY
+322 KNKIQLFFLGQY
-334 LLAEIIGA
+334 LLAEMIGA

-356 SNIFVKITAIPAIT
+356 SNIFVKITAIPAVT
-370 DIPAGRIAAIMAALF
+370 DVPAGRIAAILAALF

-411 KKEIYFDSII
+411 KKEIYFDSLI

-443 RRYAGTLVIVAILVF
+443 RRYAGTLVIVAMLVF
-458 FMITITMLA
+458 FMITVTMLA

-477 SMGAVVTEIDVEPK
+477 SMGVAVTEINVEPK
-491 KRLSD
+491 MRLSD
-496 NDFEN
+496 HDFEK

-510 EIKKSYY
+510 EIKKAYY
-517 FNASYF
+517 LNTSYF
-523 LLDGE
+523 SLDGE
-528 DTLCVVY
+528 DMHCTVY
-535 KDPSFLPV
+535 KDPSFLPA

-551 DNEIGVS
+551 DNEIGLS
-558 PILLNEFGLKI
+558 PVLLDEFGFKI

-580 RGKYIITGV
+580 KEKYMITGV
-589 IQTMNDAGRSFP
+589 IQTMSDVGRSFP

-606 AERIGYDHSLWGCY
+606 AERIGYDRSLWGRY

-644 IIKAEANGALVD
+644 MIKAEANGAVVD
-656 SSSEDAI
+656 SSSEAAI

-703 GFKAL
+703 GFKAS

-744 LKNMGIISVNTDVF
+744 LKSIGITSVKTDVF
-758 AASFE
+758 ATSFE

-782 KIRKVKIRELVT
+782 KIRKVEIRELVI

>member
-1 MPGLLLLN
+1 
-9 GEVLNMEILTLLN
+9 MEILTLLN

-47 VILSIK
+47 IILSMK

-59 VYKAHEICDAPDIF
+59 VNKAHEICDTPDVF
-73 AIYAEYNFPDNI
+73 AIYAEYNFQDNM
-85 IEDVKKDSRVKGV
+85 IENVKKDSRVKR
-98 NVTDSI
+98 VTVVDSI

-115 YSNLMFIFKSDE
+115 YSNLMFLFKSDE

-142 VPKLQKGEIYVSQG
+142 APKLQKGEIYVSQG

-163 NVGEKIIIETT
+163 NVGEKIMIETT

-195 IGYTAFYISDG
+195 IGYTAFYISDE

-212 SAVSKEETENQHGL
+212 SAISKEET

-275 PKTVS
+275 SETVS

-307 TNYVTFGVLK
+307 MNYVTFGVLK
-317 AQGFN
+317 AQGFD
-322 KNKIRFLFLGQY
+322 KNKIRLFFLGQY
-334 LLAEIIGA
+334 LLAEMIGA

-356 SNIFVKITAIPAIT
+356 SNIFVKITAIPAVT
-370 DIPAGRIAAIMAALF
+370 DVPAGRIAAILAALF

-411 KKEIYFDSII
+411 KKEIYFDSLI

-443 RRYAGTLVIVAILVF
+443 RRYAGTLVIVAMLVF
-458 FMITITMLA
+458 FMITVTILA

-477 SMGAVVTEIDVEPK
+477 SMGVAVTEINVEPK
-491 KRLSD
+491 MRLSD
-496 NDFEN
+496 HDFEK

-510 EIKKSYY
+510 EIKKAYY
-517 FNASYF
+517 LNTSYF
-523 LLDGE
+523 SLDGE
-528 DTLCVVY
+528 DMHCTVY
-535 KDPSFLPV
+535 KDPSFLPA

-551 DNEIGVS
+551 DNEIGLS
-558 PILLNEFGLKI
+558 PVLLDEFGFKI

-580 RGKYIITGV
+580 KEKYMITGV
-589 IQTMNDAGRSFP
+589 IQTMSDVGRSFP

-606 AERIGYDHSLWGCY
+606 AERIGYDRSLWGRY

-644 IIKAEANGALVD
+644 MIKAEANGAVVD
-656 SSSEDAI
+656 SSSEAAI

-703 GFKAL
+703 GFKAS

-744 LKNMGIISVNTDVF
+744 LKSIGITSVNTDVF
-758 AASFE
+758 ATSFE

-777 YIVSG
+777 YLVSG
-782 KIRKVKIRELVT
+782 KIRKVEIRELVT

>member
-1 MPGLLLLN
+1 
-9 GEVLNMEILTLLN
+9 
-22 ANIRR
+22 
-27 KKGSFVSVIL
+27 
-37 LTMIIAMSVT
+37 
-47 VILSIK
+47 
-53 ESTLNG
+53 
-59 VYKAHEICDAPDIF
+59 
-73 AIYAEYNFPDNI
+73 
-85 IEDVKKDSRVKGV
+85 
-98 NVTDSI
+98 
-104 LTEKAKMGDEE
+104 
-115 YSNLMFIFKSDE
+115 
-127 NIKLLKEDLSGIAET
+127 
-142 VPKLQKGEIYVSQG
+142 
-156 FLTNVYG
+156 
-163 NVGEKIIIETT
+163 
-174 AGEYEFTVKGILLDP
+174 
-189 MFGSSM
+189 
-195 IGYTAFYISDG
+195 
-206 DFSEIT
+206 
-212 SAVSKEETENQHGL
+212 
-226 GKCVQIYKADSCT
+226 
-239 LSSGQFRRQL
+239 
-249 NLDMGITDMAVG
+249 MGITDMAVG

-275 PKTVS
+275 SETVS

-307 TNYVTFGVLK
+307 MNYVTFGVLK
-317 AQGFN
+317 AQGFD
-322 KNKIRFLFLGQY
+322 KNKIRLFFLGQY
-334 LLAEIIGA
+334 LLAEMIGA

-356 SNIFVKITAIPAIT
+356 SNIFVKITAIPAVT
-370 DIPAGRIAAIMAALF
+370 DVPAGRIVAILAALF

-411 KKEIYFDSII
+411 KKEIYFDSLI

-443 RRYAGTLVIVAILVF
+443 RRYAGTLVIVAMLVF
-458 FMITITMLA
+458 FMITVTMLA

-477 SMGAVVTEIDVEPK
+477 SMGVAVTEINVEPK
-491 KRLSD
+491 MRLSD
-496 NDFEN
+496 HDFEK

-510 EIKKSYY
+510 EIKKAYY
-517 FNASYF
+517 LNTSYF
-523 LLDGE
+523 SLDGE
-528 DTLCVVY
+528 DMHCTVY
-535 KDPSFLPV
+535 KDPSFLPA

-551 DNEIGVS
+551 DNEIGLS
-558 PILLNEFGLKI
+558 PVLLDEFGFKI

-580 RGKYIITGV
+580 KEKYMITGV
-589 IQTMNDAGRSFP
+589 IQTMSDVGRSFP

-606 AERIGYDHSLWGCY
+606 AERIGYDRSLWGRY

-644 IIKAEANGALVD
+644 MIKAEANGAVVD
-656 SSSEDAI
+656 SSSEAAI

-703 GFKAL
+703 GFKAS

-744 LKNMGIISVNTDVF
+744 LKSIGITSVKTNVF
-758 AASFE
+758 ATSFE

-777 YIVSG
+777 YLVSG
-782 KIRKVKIRELVT
+782 KIRKVEIRELVI

>member
-1 MPGLLLLN
+1 
-9 GEVLNMEILTLLN
+9 MEILTLLN

-47 VILSIK
+47 IILSIK

-59 VYKAHEICDAPDIF
+59 VNKAHEICDTPDVF
-73 AIYAEYNFPDNI
+73 AIYAEYNFQDNM
-85 IEDVKKDSRVKGV
+85 IENVKKDSRVKRV
-98 NVTDSI
+98 NVVDSI

-115 YSNLMFIFKSDE
+115 YSNLMFLFKSDE

-142 VPKLQKGEIYVSQG
+142 APKLQKGEIYVSQG

-195 IGYTAFYISDG
+195 IGYTAFYISDE

-212 SAVSKEETENQHGL
+212 SAISKEET

-275 PKTVS
+275 SETVS

-307 TNYVTFGVLK
+307 MNYVTFGVLK
-317 AQGFN
+317 AQGFD
-322 KNKIRFLFLGQY
+322 KNKIRLFFLGQY
-334 LLAEIIGA
+334 LLAEMIGA

-356 SNIFVKITAIPAIT
+356 SNIFVKITAIPAVT
-370 DIPAGRIAAIMAALF
+370 DVPAGRIAAILAALF

-411 KKEIYFDSII
+411 KKEIYFDSLI

-443 RRYAGTLVIVAILVF
+443 RRYAGTLVIVAMLVF
-458 FMITITMLA
+458 FMITVTMLA

-477 SMGAVVTEIDVEPK
+477 SMGVAVTEINVEPK
-491 KRLSD
+491 MRLSD
-496 NDFEN
+496 YDFEK

-510 EIKKSYY
+510 EIKKAYY
-517 FNASYF
+517 LNTSYF
-523 LLDGE
+523 SLDGE
-528 DTLCVVY
+528 DMHCTVY
-535 KDPSFLPV
+535 KDPSFLPA

-551 DNEIGVS
+551 DNEIGLS
-558 PILLNEFGLKI
+558 PVLLDEFGFKI

-580 RGKYIITGV
+580 KEKYMITGV
-589 IQTMNDAGRSFP
+589 IQTMSDVGRSFP

-606 AERIGYDHSLWGCY
+606 AERIGYDRFLWGRY

-644 IIKAEANGALVD
+644 MIKAEANGAVVD
-656 SSSEDAI
+656 SSSEAAI

-687 KAFTQERTD
+687 KAFTQERTN
-696 IGIYKAV
+696 IGIYRAV
-703 GFKAL
+703 GFKAS

-744 LKNMGIISVNTDVF
+744 LKSIGITSVKTDVF
-758 AASFE
+758 ATSFE

>member
-1 MPGLLLLN
+1 
-9 GEVLNMEILTLLN
+9 MEILTLLN

-47 VILSIK
+47 IIFSMK

-59 VYKAHEICDAPDIF
+59 VNKAHEICDTPDIF
-73 AIYAEYNFPDNI
+73 AIYAGYNFPDNM
-85 IEDVKKDSRVKGV
+85 IEKVKKDSRVKRV
-98 NVTDSI
+98 NAADSI

-127 NIKLLKEDLSGIAET
+127 NIRLLKEDLSGIAET
-142 VPKLQKGEIYVSQG
+142 APKLQKGEIYVSQG

-195 IGYTAFYISDG
+195 IGYTAFYISDE

-212 SAVSKEETENQHGL
+212 SAISKEETENKHSL
-226 GKCVQIYKADSCT
+226 GKCVQIYKADSCH

-249 NLDMGITDMAVG
+249 NLDMGITDIAVA

-275 PKTVS
+275 SEVIS

-289 LLAIVIIVTVHN
+289 LLTIVIIVTVHN

-317 AQGFN
+317 AQGFD
-322 KNKIRFLFLGQY
+322 KNKIRLLFLGQY
-334 LLAEIIGA
+334 LLAEMIGA
-342 VIGTALSIPLIGVT
+342 VIGIVLSIPLIGVT
-356 SNIFVKITAIPAIT
+356 SNIFVKVTAIPAIR
-370 DIPAGRIAAIMAALF
+370 DIPTEKIAAILAALF
-385 VLSVISIF
+385 ILSVISIF

-411 KKEIYFDSII
+411 KKEIYFDSRIS
-421 NAPISGRFLSLSLA
+421 APISGRFLSLSLA

-443 RRYAGTLVIVAILVF
+443 RRYAGTLVIVSILVF
-458 FMITITMLA
+458 FMITVTMLA

-477 SMGAVVTEIDVEPK
+477 SMGAVVSEIDVEPEK
-491 KRLSD
+491 KLSD

-501 IEKEIEQFS
+501 IEKEIEQFTN
-510 EIKKSYY
+510 IKKSYY

-523 LLDGE
+523 SLNGE
-528 DTLCVVY
+528 DTHCVVY
-535 KDPSFLPV
+535 KDPSFLPA

-551 DNEIGVS
+551 DNEIGIS
-558 PILLNEFGLKI
+558 SILLDEFDLKI

-580 RGKYIITGV
+580 KEKYMITGV

-606 AERIGYDHSLWGCY
+606 AERIGYDRSLWGCY
-620 SLESENDE
+620 SLESEKDE
-628 ILNQKI
+628 TLNQKI
-634 ADTLNEKFGD
+634 ADSLNEKFGD
-644 IIKAEANGALVD
+644 MIEAEANGAMID
-656 SSSEDAI
+656 RSSEAAI

-668 IIYVSS
+668 IIYVFS
-674 VLFSLIVVHMVCS
+674 VLFSLISVHMVCS

-703 GFKAL
+703 GFKTPG
-708 KLRIQFAFR
+708 LRAQFAFR
-717 FLIVSLI
+717 FLIVSVI

-736 SEKMLGIL
+736 SGKMLEIL
-744 LKNMGIISVNTDVF
+744 LKRIGVTSFKTHVVF
-758 AASFE
+758 TSFA

-777 YIVSG
+777 YLVSG
-782 KIRKVKIRELVT
+782 KIRNVKIRELVT

>member
-1 MPGLLLLN
+1 
-9 GEVLNMEILTLLN
+9 MEILTLLN

-47 VILSIK
+47 IILSMK

-59 VYKAHEICDAPDIF
+59 VNKAHEICDTPDVF
-73 AIYAEYNFPDNI
+73 AIYAEYNFQDNM
-85 IEDVKKDSRVKGV
+85 IENVKKDSRVKRV
-98 NVTDSI
+98 NVVDSI

-115 YSNLMFIFKSDE
+115 YSNLMFLFKSDE

-142 VPKLQKGEIYVSQG
+142 APKLQKGEIYVSQG

-163 NVGEKIIIETT
+163 NVGEKIIIETI

-195 IGYTAFYISDG
+195 IGYTAFYISDE

-212 SAVSKEETENQHGL
+212 SAISKEET
-226 GKCVQIYKADSCT
+226 GKCVQIYKDDSCT

-275 PKTVS
+275 SETVS

-307 TNYVTFGVLK
+307 MNYATFGVLK
-317 AQGFN
+317 AQGFD
-322 KNKIRFLFLGQY
+322 KNKIRLLFLGQY
-334 LLAEIIGA
+334 LLAEMIGA

-356 SNIFVKITAIPAIT
+356 SNIFVKITAIPAVT
-370 DIPAGRIAAIMAALF
+370 DVPAGRIAAILVALF

-443 RRYAGTLVIVAILVF
+443 RRYAGTLVVVGILVY
-458 FMITITMLA
+458 FMITVTMLA

-477 SMGAVVTEIDVEPK
+477 SMGLAVTEIDVEPK
-491 KRLSD
+491 MRLSD
-496 NDFEN
+496 KDFEN

-510 EIKKSYY
+510 EIKKAYY
-517 FNASYF
+517 FNTSYF
-523 LLDGE
+523 SLDGE
-528 DTLCVVY
+528 DTHCTVY
-535 KDPSFLPV
+535 KDPSFLPA

-551 DNEIGVS
+551 DNEIGLS
-558 PILLNEFGLKI
+558 PVLLDEFGFKI

-580 RGKYIITGV
+580 KEKYMITGV

-606 AERIGYDHSLWGCY
+606 AERIGYDHSLCGCY

-634 ADTLNEKFGD
+634 ADTLNEKFGN
-644 IIKAEANGALVD
+644 IITAEANGAVVD
-656 SSSEDAI
+656 SSSEAAI
-663 KAMRI
+663 KSMRI

-703 GFKAL
+703 GFKVS

-724 GSAAGGILSYFF
+724 GSAAGGVLSYFF

-744 LKNMGIISVNTDVF
+744 LKSIGITSVNTDVF
-758 AASFE
+758 ATSFE
-763 IPILIV
+763 IPLLIV
-769 CLSFLIFS
+769 CLSFFIFS

>member
-1 MPGLLLLN
+1 
-9 GEVLNMEILTLLN
+9 MEILTLLN

-47 VILSIK
+47 IILSIK

-59 VYKAHEICDAPDIF
+59 VNKAHEICDTPDVF
-73 AIYAEYNFPDNI
+73 AIYAEYNFQDNM
-85 IEDVKKDSRVKGV
+85 IENVKKDSRVKRV
-98 NVTDSI
+98 NVVDSI

-115 YSNLMFIFKSDE
+115 YSNLMFLFKFDE

-142 VPKLQKGEIYVSQG
+142 APKLQNGEIYVSQG

-195 IGYTAFYISDG
+195 IGYTAFYISDE

-212 SAVSKEETENQHGL
+212 SAISKEET
-226 GKCVQIYKADSCT
+226 GKCVQIYKDDSCT

-275 PKTVS
+275 SETVS

-307 TNYVTFGVLK
+307 MNYVTFGVLK
-317 AQGFN
+317 AQGFD
-322 KNKIRFLFLGQY
+322 KNKIRLFFLGQY
-334 LLAEIIGA
+334 LLAEMIGA

-356 SNIFVKITAIPAIT
+356 SNIFVKITAIPAVT
-370 DIPAGRIAAIMAALF
+370 DVPAGRIAAILAALF

-443 RRYAGTLVIVAILVF
+443 RRYAGTLVIVAMLVF
-458 FMITITMLA
+458 FMITVTMLA

-477 SMGAVVTEIDVEPK
+477 SMGVAVTEINVEPK
-491 KRLSD
+491 MRLSD
-496 NDFEN
+496 HDFEQ

-510 EIKKSYY
+510 EIKKAYY
-517 FNASYF
+517 LNTSYF
-523 LLDGE
+523 SLDGE
-528 DTLCVVY
+528 DMHCTVY
-535 KDPSFLPV
+535 KDPSFLPA

-551 DNEIGVS
+551 DNEIGLS
-558 PILLNEFGLKI
+558 PVLLDEFGFKI

-580 RGKYIITGV
+580 KEKYMITGV
-589 IQTMNDAGRSFP
+589 IQTMSDVGRSFP

-606 AERIGYDHSLWGCY
+606 AERIGYDRSLWGRY

-644 IIKAEANGALVD
+644 MIKAEANGAVVD
-656 SSSEDAI
+656 SSSEAAI

-687 KAFTQERTD
+687 KAFTQERTN
-696 IGIYKAV
+696 IGIYRAV
-703 GFKAL
+703 GFKAS

-744 LKNMGIISVNTDVF
+744 LKSIGITSVKTDVF
-758 AASFE
+758 ATSFE
-763 IPILIV
+763 IPLLIV

-777 YIVSG
+777 YLVSG

>member
-1 MPGLLLLN
+1 
-9 GEVLNMEILTLLN
+9 MEILTLLN

-47 VILSIK
+47 IILSIK

-85 IEDVKKDSRVKGV
+85 IEDVKKDSRVKRV
-98 NVTDSI
+98 NVVDSI

-115 YSNLMFIFKSDE
+115 YSNLMFIFRSDE

-195 IGYTAFYISDG
+195 IGYTAFYISDE

-226 GKCVQIYKADSCT
+226 GKCVQIYKSDSCT

-317 AQGFN
+317 AQGFD
-322 KNKIRFLFLGQY
+322 KNKIRLLFLGQY

-342 VIGTALSIPLIGVT
+342 VIGTALSIPFIGVT
-356 SNIFVKITAIPAIT
+356 SNIFVKITAIPAVT
-370 DIPAGRIAAIMAALF
+370 KVPAGRIAAIMAALF

-491 KRLSD
+491 KRLLD

-528 DTLCVVY
+528 DTLCVVF
-535 KDPSFLPV
+535 KDPSFLPA

-551 DNEIGVS
+551 DNEIGIS
-558 PILLNEFGLKI
+558 PILLDEFGLKI
-569 GDEVTVGWQGK
+569 GDEVTVGWQGRK
-580 RGKYIITGV
+580 EKYIITGV
-589 IQTMNDAGRSFP
+589 IQTMNDAGRGFP

-606 AERIGYDHSLWGCY
+606 AERIGYDRSLWGCY
-620 SLESENDE
+620 SLESETDE

-703 GFKAL
+703 GFKAS

-744 LKNMGIISVNTDVF
+744 LKSIGITSVNTDVF

>member
-1 MPGLLLLN
+1 
-9 GEVLNMEILTLLN
+9 MEILTLLN

-47 VILSIK
+47 IILSIK

-59 VYKAHEICDAPDIF
+59 VNKAHEICDTPDVF
-73 AIYAEYNFPDNI
+73 AIYAEYNFQDNI
-85 IEDVKKDSRVKGV
+85 IENVKKDSRVKRV
-98 NVTDSI
+98 NVADSI

-142 VPKLQKGEIYVSQG
+142 APKLQKGEIYVSQG

-163 NVGEKIIIETT
+163 NVGEKIIIETI

-195 IGYTAFYISDG
+195 IGYTAFYISDE

-249 NLDMGITDMAVG
+249 NLDMGITDMAIG

-275 PKTVS
+275 SETIS

-307 TNYVTFGVLK
+307 MNYVTFGVLK
-317 AQGFN
+317 AQGFD
-322 KNKIRFLFLGQY
+322 KNKIRLLFLGQY

-356 SNIFVKITAIPAIT
+356 SNIFVKITAIPAVT
-370 DIPAGRIAAIMAALF
+370 NVPAGRIAAILVALF

-411 KKEIYFDSII
+411 KKEIYFDSLI
-421 NAPISGRFLSLSLA
+421 NAPISGRFLSLSIA

-477 SMGAVVTEIDVEPK
+477 SMGVAVTEIDVEPK

-517 FNASYF
+517 FNSSYF

-528 DTLCVVY
+528 DTHCTVY
-535 KDPSFLPV
+535 KDPSFLPA

-551 DNEIGVS
+551 DNEIGLS
-558 PILLNEFGLKI
+558 PILLDEFGLKI

-580 RGKYIITGV
+580 KEKYIITGV
-589 IQTMNDAGRSFP
+589 IQTMSDVGRSFP

-606 AERIGYDHSLWGCY
+606 AERIGYDRSLWGRY

-644 IIKAEANGALVD
+644 IIKAEANGAVVD
-656 SSSEDAI
+656 SSSEAAI
-663 KAMRI
+663 KAMQI

-687 KAFTQERTD
+687 KTFTQERTD

-703 GFKAL
+703 GFKAS

-744 LKNMGIISVNTDVF
+744 LKNIGITSVNTNVF
-758 AASFE
+758 AMSFE

>member
-1 MPGLLLLN
+1 
-9 GEVLNMEILTLLN
+9 MEILTLLN

-47 VILSIK
+47 IILSIK
-53 ESTLNG
+53 ESTING
-59 VYKAHEICDAPDIF
+59 VNKAHEICDTPDVF
-73 AIYAEYNFPDNI
+73 AIYAEYNFQDNI
-85 IEDVKKDSRVKGV
+85 IENVKKDSRVKRV
-98 NVTDSI
+98 NVVDSI

-127 NIKLLKEDLSGIAET
+127 NIKLLKEDLSGIAEIA
-142 VPKLQKGEIYVSQG
+142 PKLQKGEIYVSQG
-156 FLTNVYG
+156 ILTNVYG

-195 IGYTAFYISDG
+195 IGYTAFYISDE

-212 SAVSKEETENQHGL
+212 SAISKKETENQHGL

-249 NLDMGITDMAVG
+249 NLDMGITDMAIG

-275 PKTVS
+275 SETVS

-289 LLAIVIIVTVHN
+289 LLAIVIIVMVHN

-307 TNYVTFGVLK
+307 MNYVTFGVLK
-317 AQGFN
+317 AQGFD
-322 KNKIRFLFLGQY
+322 KNKIRLLFLGQY
-334 LLAEIIGA
+334 LLAEMIGA

-356 SNIFVKITAIPAIT
+356 SNIFVKITAIPAVT
-370 DIPAGRIAAIMAALF
+370 NVPAGRIAAILVALF
-385 VLSVISIF
+385 VLSMISIF

-458 FMITITMLA
+458 FMITVTMLA

-477 SMGAVVTEIDVEPK
+477 SMGVAVTEIDVEPK
-491 KRLSD
+491 MKLSD

-510 EIKKSYY
+510 EIKKAYY
-517 FNASYF
+517 FNTSYF
-523 LLDGE
+523 SLDGE
-528 DTLCVVY
+528 DMHCTVY
-535 KDPSFLPV
+535 KDPSFLPA

-551 DNEIGVS
+551 DNEIGLS
-558 PILLNEFGLKI
+558 PILLDEFGLKI

-580 RGKYIITGV
+580 KEKYIITGV
-589 IQTMNDAGRSFP
+589 IQTMSDVGRSFP

-606 AERIGYDHSLWGCY
+606 AERIGYDRSLWGRY

-644 IIKAEANGALVD
+644 IIKAQPHGAVVD
-656 SSSEDAI
+656 SSSEAAI

-703 GFKAL
+703 GFKAS

-724 GSAAGGILSYFF
+724 GSAAGGIFSYFF

-744 LKNMGIISVNTDVF
+744 LKSIGITSVKTDVF
-758 AASFE
+758 ATSFE

>member
-1 MPGLLLLN
+1 
-9 GEVLNMEILTLLN
+9 
-22 ANIRR
+22 
-27 KKGSFVSVIL
+27 
-37 LTMIIAMSVT
+37 
-47 VILSIK
+47 
-53 ESTLNG
+53 
-59 VYKAHEICDAPDIF
+59 
-73 AIYAEYNFPDNI
+73 
-85 IEDVKKDSRVKGV
+85 
-98 NVTDSI
+98 
-104 LTEKAKMGDEE
+104 
-115 YSNLMFIFKSDE
+115 MFLFKSDE

-142 VPKLQKGEIYVSQG
+142 APKLQKGEIYVSQG

-195 IGYTAFYISDG
+195 IGYTAFYISDE

-212 SAVSKEETENQHGL
+212 SAISKEET

-275 PKTVS
+275 SETVS

-307 TNYVTFGVLK
+307 MNYVTFGVLK
-317 AQGFN
+317 AQGFD
-322 KNKIRFLFLGQY
+322 KNKIRLLFLGQY
-334 LLAEIIGA
+334 LLAEMIGA

-356 SNIFVKITAIPAIT
+356 SNIFVKITAIPAVT
-370 DIPAGRIAAIMAALF
+370 DVPAGRIAAILVALF

-411 KKEIYFDSII
+411 KKEIYFDSLI

-443 RRYAGTLVIVAILVF
+443 RRYAGTLVIVAMLVF
-458 FMITITMLA
+458 FMITVTILA

-477 SMGAVVTEIDVEPK
+477 SMGVAVTEINVEPK
-491 KRLSD
+491 MRLSD
-496 NDFEN
+496 HDFET

-510 EIKKSYY
+510 EIKKAYY
-517 FNASYF
+517 LNTSYF
-523 LLDGE
+523 SLDGE
-528 DTLCVVY
+528 DMHCTVY
-535 KDPSFLPV
+535 KDPSFLPA

-551 DNEIGVS
+551 DNEIGLS
-558 PILLNEFGLKI
+558 PVLLDEFGFKI

-580 RGKYIITGV
+580 KEKYMITGV
-589 IQTMNDAGRSFP
+589 IQTMSDVGRSFP

-606 AERIGYDHSLWGCY
+606 AERIGYDRSLWGRY

-644 IIKAEANGALVD
+644 MIKAEANGAVVD
-656 SSSEDAI
+656 SSSEAAI

-703 GFKAL
+703 GFKAS

-744 LKNMGIISVNTDVF
+744 LKSIGITSVKTDVF
-758 AASFE
+758 ATSFE

-782 KIRKVKIRELVT
+782 KIRKVEIRELVT

>member
-1 MPGLLLLN
+1 
-9 GEVLNMEILTLLN
+9 MEILTLLN

-47 VILSIK
+47 IILSMK

-59 VYKAHEICDAPDIF
+59 VNKAHEICDTPDVF
-73 AIYAEYNFPDNI
+73 AIYAEYNFQDNM
-85 IEDVKKDSRVKGV
+85 IENVKKDSRVKR
-98 NVTDSI
+98 VTVVDSI

-115 YSNLMFIFKSDE
+115 YSNLMFLFKSDE

-142 VPKLQKGEIYVSQG
+142 APKLQKGEIYVSQG

-195 IGYTAFYISDG
+195 IGYTAFYISDE

-212 SAVSKEETENQHGL
+212 SAISKEET

-275 PKTVS
+275 SETVS

-307 TNYVTFGVLK
+307 MNYVTFGVLK
-317 AQGFN
+317 AQGFD
-322 KNKIRFLFLGQY
+322 KNKIRLFFLGQY
-334 LLAEIIGA
+334 LLAEMIGA

-356 SNIFVKITAIPAIT
+356 SNIFVKITAIPAVT
-370 DIPAGRIAAIMAALF
+370 DVPAGRIAAILAALF

-443 RRYAGTLVIVAILVF
+443 RRYAGTLVIVAMLVF
-458 FMITITMLA
+458 FMITVTMLA

-477 SMGAVVTEIDVEPK
+477 SMGVAVTEINVEPK
-491 KRLSD
+491 MRLSD
-496 NDFEN
+496 HDFEK

-510 EIKKSYY
+510 EIKKAYY
-517 FNASYF
+517 LNTSYF
-523 LLDGE
+523 SLDGE
-528 DTLCVVY
+528 DMHCTVY
-535 KDPSFLPV
+535 KDPSFLPA

-551 DNEIGVS
+551 DNEIGLS
-558 PILLNEFGLKI
+558 PVLLDEFGFKI

-580 RGKYIITGV
+580 KEKYMITGV
-589 IQTMNDAGRSFP
+589 IQTMSDVGRSFP

-606 AERIGYDHSLWGCY
+606 AERIGYDRFLWGRY

-644 IIKAEANGALVD
+644 MIKAEANGAVVD
-656 SSSEDAI
+656 SSSEAAI

-703 GFKAL
+703 GFKAS

-724 GSAAGGILSYFF
+724 GSAAGGILSYFL

-744 LKNMGIISVNTDVF
+744 LKSIGITSVKTDVF
-758 AASFE
+758 ATSFE

-777 YIVSG
+777 YLVSG
-782 KIRKVKIRELVT
+782 KIRKVEIRELVI

>member
-1 MPGLLLLN
+1 
-9 GEVLNMEILTLLN
+9 MEILTLLN

-47 VILSIK
+47 IILSIK

-59 VYKAHEICDAPDIF
+59 VNKAHEICDTPDVF
-73 AIYAEYNFPDNI
+73 AIYAEYNFQDNM
-85 IEDVKKDSRVKGV
+85 IENVKKDSRVRRV
-98 NVTDSI
+98 NVADSI

-115 YSNLMFIFKSDE
+115 YSDLMFIFKSDE

-142 VPKLQKGEIYVSQG
+142 APRLQKGEIYVSQG

-195 IGYTAFYISDG
+195 IGYTAFYISDE

-212 SAVSKEETENQHGL
+212 SAISREET
-226 GKCVQIYKADSCT
+226 GKCVQIYKDDSCT

-275 PKTVS
+275 SETVS

-307 TNYVTFGVLK
+307 MNYVTFGVLK
-317 AQGFN
+317 AQGFD
-322 KNKIRFLFLGQY
+322 KNKIRLLFLGQY
-334 LLAEIIGA
+334 LLAEMIGA

-356 SNIFVKITAIPAIT
+356 SNIFVKITAIPAVT
-370 DIPAGRIAAIMAALF
+370 DVPAGRIAAILVALF

-421 NAPISGRFLSLSLA
+421 NAPISGRFLSLSIA

-443 RRYAGTLVIVAILVF
+443 RRYAGTLVVVGILVY
-458 FMITITMLA
+458 FMITVTMLA

-477 SMGAVVTEIDVEPK
+477 SMGVAVTEINVEPK
-491 KRLSD
+491 MRLSD
-496 NDFEN
+496 HDFEK

-510 EIKKSYY
+510 EIKKAYY
-517 FNASYF
+517 LNTSYF
-523 LLDGE
+523 SLDGE
-528 DTLCVVY
+528 DTHCVVY
-535 KDPSFLPV
+535 KDPSFLPA

-551 DNEIGVS
+551 DNEIGLS
-558 PILLNEFGLKI
+558 PILLDEFGLKI

-580 RGKYIITGV
+580 KEKYIITGV
-589 IQTMNDAGRSFP
+589 IQTMSDVGRSFP

-606 AERIGYDHSLWGCY
+606 AERIGYDRSLWGRY

-644 IIKAEANGALVD
+644 MIKAEANGAVVD
-656 SSSEDAI
+656 SSSEAAI

-696 IGIYKAV
+696 IGIYRAV
-703 GFKAL
+703 GFKAS

-744 LKNMGIISVNTDVF
+744 LKSIGITSVKTDVF
-758 AASFE
+758 ATSFE

-777 YIVSG
+777 YLVSG

>member
-1 MPGLLLLN
+1 
-9 GEVLNMEILTLLN
+9 MEILTLLN

-47 VILSIK
+47 IILSIK

-59 VYKAHEICDAPDIF
+59 VNKAHEICDTPDIF
-73 AIYAEYNFPDNI
+73 AIYTEYNFQDNI
-85 IEDVKKDSRVKGV
+85 IENVKKDSRVKRV
-98 NVTDSI
+98 NVADSI

-142 VPKLQKGEIYVSQG
+142 APKLQKGEIYVSQG

-195 IGYTAFYISDG
+195 IGYTAFYISDE

-212 SAVSKEETENQHGL
+212 SAISKEETENQHGL

-249 NLDMGITDMAVG
+249 NLDMGITDMAIG

-275 PKTVS
+275 SETIS

-317 AQGFN
+317 AQGFD
-322 KNKIRFLFLGQY
+322 KNKIRLLFLVQY

-356 SNIFVKITAIPAIT
+356 SNIFVKITAIPAVT
-370 DIPAGRIAAIMAALF
+370 NVPAGRIAAILAALF

-443 RRYAGTLVIVAILVF
+443 RRYAGTLVIVAMLVF
-458 FMITITMLA
+458 FMITVTMLA

-477 SMGAVVTEIDVEPK
+477 SMGVAVTEIDVEPK
-491 KRLSD
+491 MRLSD

-510 EIKKSYY
+510 DIKKAYY
-517 FNASYF
+517 FNTSYF
-523 LLDGE
+523 SLDGE
-528 DTLCVVY
+528 DTHCTVY
-535 KDPSFLPV
+535 KDPSFLPA

-551 DNEIGVS
+551 DNEIGLS
-558 PILLNEFGLKI
+558 PILLDEFGLKI

-580 RGKYIITGV
+580 KEKYIITGV

-644 IIKAEANGALVD
+644 IIKAEANDAVVD
-656 SSSEDAI
+656 SSSEAAI

-703 GFKAL
+703 GFKAS

-744 LKNMGIISVNTDVF
+744 LKSIGITSVNTNVF
-758 AASFE
+758 AMSFE

>member
-1 MPGLLLLN
+1 
-9 GEVLNMEILTLLN
+9 MEILTLLN

-47 VILSIK
+47 IILSIK

-59 VYKAHEICDAPDIF
+59 VNKAHEICDTPDVF
-73 AIYAEYNFPDNI
+73 AIYAEYNFQDNI
-85 IEDVKKDSRVKGV
+85 IENVKKDSRVKRV
-98 NVTDSI
+98 NAVDSI
-104 LTEKAKMGDEE
+104 LIEKAKMGDEE
-115 YSNLMFIFKSDE
+115 YINLMFILKSDE
-127 NIKLLKEDLSGIAET
+127 NIRLLKEDLSGIAESA
-142 VPKLQKGEIYVSQG
+142 PKLQKGEIYVSQG

-163 NVGEKIIIETT
+163 NVGEKIIIETI

-195 IGYTAFYISDG
+195 IGYTAFYISDE

-212 SAVSKEETENQHGL
+212 SAVSKEETEIQHGL

-249 NLDMGITDMAVG
+249 NLDMGITDMAIG
-261 TTTNDMQ
+261 ATTNDMQ
-268 LNFTTLF
+268 LKFTTLF
-275 PKTVS
+275 SETIS

-317 AQGFN
+317 AQGFD
-322 KNKIRFLFLGQY
+322 KNKIRLLFLGQY
-334 LLAEIIGA
+334 LLAEMIGA

-356 SNIFVKITAIPAIT
+356 SNIFVKITAIPAVT
-370 DIPAGRIAAIMAALF
+370 YVPAGRIAAILAALF
-385 VLSVISIF
+385 VLSVISIL

-443 RRYAGTLVIVAILVF
+443 RRYGGTLVIVAILVF
-458 FMITITMLA
+458 FMTTVTMLA
-467 NAVNSKSSLE
+467 NGVNSKSSLE
-477 SMGAVVTEIDVEPK
+477 SMGVAVTEIDVEPK
-491 KRLSD
+491 LRLSD
-496 NDFEN
+496 HDFEN
-501 IEKEIEQFS
+501 IEKEIEQFTG
-510 EIKKSYY
+510 IKKAYY
-517 FNASYF
+517 FNFSYF
-523 LLDGE
+523 SLDGE
-528 DTLCVVY
+528 DTLCIVY
-535 KDPSFLPV
+535 KNPSFLPA

-551 DNEIGVS
+551 DNEIGLS
-558 PILLNEFGLKI
+558 PILLDEFGLKI
-569 GDEVTVGWQGK
+569 GDEVTVSWQGK
-580 RGKYIITGV
+580 KEKYIITGV
-589 IQTMNDAGRSFP
+589 IQTMSDAGRSFP

-606 AERIGYDHSLWGCY
+606 AERIGYDGSLWGRY

-644 IIKAEANGALVD
+644 IVKAEANGAVVD
-656 SSSEDAI
+656 SSSEAAI

-668 IIYVSS
+668 IIYVFS

-696 IGIYKAV
+696 IGIYRAV
-703 GFKAL
+703 GFKAS

-744 LKNMGIISVNTDVF
+744 LKSIGITSVNTDVF

-777 YIVSG
+777 YLVSG